1 MQRVR
6 HLPVF
11 LLMTFRPDFVS
22 PWENRPHVKT
32 LFLERLP
39 QGDCMQLAKGIA
51 GASQVPSGVLDRI
64 VAHADGVP
72 LFLEELTKTVLQ
84 TRAISGANAKARRRM
99 CTCQKPFR
107 MR

>member
-32 LFLERLP
+32 LVLERLP
-39 QGDCMQLAKGIA
+39 QGDCMQLAKAIA
-51 GASQVPSGVLDRI
+51 GASQVPSGVLTGSLPMQMVCRSSW
-64 VAHADGVP
+64 
-72 LFLEELTKTVLQ
+72 
-84 TRAISGANAKARRRM
+84 RS
-99 CTCQKPFR
+99 
-107 MR
+107 